1 MQAPTSS
8 EGWVVDSGAT
18 HHVTPDANKVMN
30 GSDYTGPDKSSSTG
44 NSCAPALQA
53 SSTFPVMPRVSQ
65 VMNQR
70 RAQIESE
77 VSQNTSTSMH
87 PVASDNSLQ
96 SVGLPDD
103 TGNFGTSSPD
113 DDVMDMGLQFSN
125 TEDGQVPERT
135 DTVDI
140 SPIMEAPETELNAG
154 DGGRD
159 DHIGSQVFEAW
170 KYQ

>member
-65 VMNQR
+65 TNEP
-70 RAQIESE
+70 QINPSGLSKN
-77 VSQNTSTSMH
+77 VH
-87 PVASDNSLQ
+87 PYGSS
-96 SVGLPDD
+96 
-103 TGNFGTSSPD
+103 NFGTSSPD